1 MLQSTRRPSRKLNL
15 YILVFVLYIS
25 ISQRLIHNDK
35 EVRQTTQIMIVV
47 ANDAGKIDSMLLNDE
62 ATKKCV
68 ELMCHEKHENQN
80 LSQVVC
86 DMIDDVVDVWIEKM
100 EE

>member
-1 MLQSTRRPSRKLNL
+1 
-15 YILVFVLYIS
+15 
-25 ISQRLIHNDK
+25 
-35 EVRQTTQIMIVV
+35 MIVV